1 MMHHGEAILGFLEAS
16 PYSRMKKLPVA
27 WVCCPGEA
35 VNAVIGYIS
44 QIDFSHC
51 LLKLGDLGPV
61 FHHRQVSCVIRAKVL
76 LLPSIATNPPTHHGQ
91 VLEEVLSP
99 TCRSTCQSHLRTVF
113 FAIPPLSSTQG
124 KFNFVDV
131 VRKWRMRILAK
142 IHLR

>member
-1 MMHHGEAILGFLEAS
+1 MHHGEAILGFLEAS

-27 WVCCPGEA
+27 WVCCPGGP
-35 VNAVIGYIS
+35 VIAVIGYIS

-91 VLEEVLSP
+91 VLEEVHHGQVLEAQPADQPVKVICAPYFSQFRP
-99 TCRSTCQSHLRTVF
+99 C
-113 FAIPPLSSTQG
+113 PPLRANS
-124 KFNFVDV
+124 
-131 VRKWRMRILAK
+131 IL
-142 IHLR
+142 LM